1 MHVQRDELG
10 LGVIAR
16 EAKGRLGEVVGAKA
30 EEVGMMGDLVS
41 DHAGTRQLEHR
52 AHGNIEL
59 DAFLGGNL
67 GDHAL
72 DNLAGLDMLGR
83 DGNERNHDLGAR
95 VDTLLDK
102 AGSGRGD
109 GANLHERQIAKDD
122 GQAHAAQAQHGVGL
136 DHAVNAT
143 QAGAQGSELLLG
155 SAGGLLL
162 GDGDLELAR
171 IIQELMKRRIEQA
184 DDHIAT
190 GHGLE
195 HRQEVL
201 GLNLEQVGQGL
212 LLHGL
217 IVRQDKALDDVLAI
231 AQEHVL
237 GAAQT
242 DGLGAKLERERSI
255 LGVVGVDAHVVG
267 VTVGLVQTDLIGPRQ
282 DGVQVAG
289 ELCRDQVD
297 RAVDDDTL
305 GAVDGDDI
313 ALAQHAVAA
322 LDAHDLL
329 CRVNVEALNAA
340 NAGRTHAAGDNG
352 GMARLATV
360 AGQDA
365 LGGDHAL
372 QVVGVGLPAD
382 QNDLVAL
389 GGTRDGVITREHDLA
404 HGGTR
409 AGVKAAGQ
417 GLVLLGGVELRVQEL
432 VELRGIDA
440 AHSLLAGDEALL
452 DHFDSNAQGGS
463 GGALAHAGLEH
474 PELALLD
481 GKLDIAHIAVMILER
496 QEHALELLACG
507 LEARGGLEVGDGL
520 GVADAG
526 DDVLALGIHQKVA
539 IELLGAVGRVARK
552 GDAGRRG
559 LALVAKGHGLDVDG
573 GAELV
578 GNAVLL
584 AVDAGAL
591 VHPAAKDGL
600 DGKAQLELRIVRE
613 NGLTVGDL
621 ELGIQGRLNVLGED
635 ALKGLDELLQVLGRK
650 LGIDTNAGDQ
660 AGLGQGV
667 LE

>member
-1 MHVQRDELG
+1 
-10 LGVIAR
+10 
-16 EAKGRLGEVVGAKA
+16 
-30 EEVGMMGDLVS
+30 
-41 DHAGTRQLEHR
+41 
-52 AHGNIEL
+52 
-59 DAFLGGNL
+59 
-67 GDHAL
+67 
-72 DNLAGLDMLGR
+72 
-83 DGNERNHDLGAR
+83 
-95 VDTLLDK
+95 
-102 AGSGRGD
+102 
-109 GANLHERQIAKDD
+109 
-122 GQAHAAQAQHGVGL
+122 
-136 DHAVNAT
+136 
-143 QAGAQGSELLLG
+143 
-155 SAGGLLL
+155 
-162 GDGDLELAR
+162 
-171 IIQELMKRRIEQA
+171 MKRRIEQA

-242 DGLGAKLERERSI
+242 DGLGAKLKSELGI

-267 VTVGLVQTDLIGPRQ
+267 VTVGLVQTDLIGPGQ

-520 GVADAG
+520 GVSDAG

-539 IELLGAVGRVARK
+539 IELLGSVGRVARK

-613 NGLTVGDL
+613 DGLTVGDL
-621 ELGIQGRLNVLGED
+621 ELGIQGRLDVLGED